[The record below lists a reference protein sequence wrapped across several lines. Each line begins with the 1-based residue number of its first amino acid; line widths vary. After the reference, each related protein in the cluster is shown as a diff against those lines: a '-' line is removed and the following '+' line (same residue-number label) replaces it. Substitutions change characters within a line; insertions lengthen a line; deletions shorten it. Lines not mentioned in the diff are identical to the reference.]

1 MIKDLTLKTV
11 KFLILFRI
19 TSENLKPQYTLP
31 LELITWFISTL
42 CAWKPDYME

>member
-19 TSENLKPQYTLP
+19 TSENLKLQLTLP
-31 LELITWFISTL
+31 LELITSFISTL
-42 CAWKPDYME
+42 HAEQQKT